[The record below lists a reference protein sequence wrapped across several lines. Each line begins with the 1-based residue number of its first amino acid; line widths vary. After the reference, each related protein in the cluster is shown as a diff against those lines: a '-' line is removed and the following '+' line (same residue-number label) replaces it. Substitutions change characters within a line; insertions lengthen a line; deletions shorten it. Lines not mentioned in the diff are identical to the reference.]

1 MAGSQ
6 TKRDIAL
13 ILAASFF
20 YMASPML
27 ITPIITGFS
36 ESLGASGVMMGF
48 IGGIMNIC
56 SLVSRP
62 FIGVLVDRISK
73 YKLSSFGIFCV
84 LLSCIGYFF
93 AQSPALIVAA
103 RIINGL
109 GFACCS
115 TCLSTWM
122 SDLLPPN
129 KIGSGMGI
137 FGTMNALSMAIAPAA
152 GISIYQLTNH
162 RTAFFIAAVTASLA
176 LIIVQFVK
184 NRDEAPAQPAK
195 RSLQFFDKNVFPIA
209 FIMMMFGIPYCA
221 TQSFLVSY
229 AEARHLS
236 VSISLFFPAYA
247 AALLILRLSLKNYFD
262 TKPFGM
268 FFAASIVSTSLAL
281 YFLATM
287 QTNAGLLAAAV
298 FMAGGNGIMFSV
310 CQSTAMLLAPKNK
323 RGLANSTF
331 YIGIDVGMSLGP
343 IIAGFFYQHFAI
355 TLFYPLFFFSIPL
368 AIIAFLVYRHIAK
381 KLKQAHA

>member
-137 FGTMNALSMAIAPAA
+137 FGTM
-152 GISIYQLTNH
+152 
-162 RTAFFIAAVTASLA
+162 
-176 LIIVQFVK
+176 
-184 NRDEAPAQPAK
+184 DEAPAQPAK

-355 TLFYPLFFFSIPL
+355 TLFYPLFFFIIPL